1 MLPYQPIPTINL
13 GFLHLKTWGVFA
25 ALGFLVAILLSVR
38 KAKTKKEKEH
48 LYNLSIIILASSIIG
63 SRMLYV
69 AEFWKDYVHNPLEAL
84 NLFTGGLSFYGGFI
98 LAVVAA
104 YIYIK
109 INKLNFWVL
118 ADKMAAPMALGLVF
132 GRIGCFL
139 AGDHLGTEADLPW
152 SIMQQGALRHPV
164 TLYHLLSLL
173 LLFTILI
180 IIEKKDI
187 SKKMF
192 PGFLF
197 LTFTTYYSLHRLVID
212 SFRLDPRYFL
222 NLTEAQILSVF
233 LFLISI
239 MLIIMKIIKRKNSR

>member
-1 MLPYQPIPTINL
+1 MIPYQTFPSIDL

-48 LYNLSIIILASSIIG
+48 LYNLSIIILASAIIG

-69 AEFWKDYVHNPLEAL
+69 AEFWKDYAYNPLQVL

-98 LAVVAA
+98 LAIVAA
-104 YIYIK
+104 YIYIR
-109 INKLNFWVL
+109 INKLNFFVL

-139 AGDHLGTEADLPW
+139 AGDHLGLEADLPW

-173 LLFTILI
+173 LLLSILVI
-180 IIEKKDI
+180 MEKKNI
-187 SKKMF
+187 IKKTF
-192 PGFLF
+192 PGILF
-197 LTFTTYYSLHRLVID
+197 LSFTTYYGLHRLIID

-233 LFLISI
+233 LLLASMAFLV
-239 MLIIMKIIKRKNSR
+239 LKIKNRDNT